1 MLITYKWIKKR
12 NLKIFLFLLQFI
24 NKNTQILNVIMHL
37 WRTNDKNIIYY
48 IDIKNNS
55 KNLDIEIISD
65 DEEDSKMKI
74 SCFEWYDIDENY
86 NYLLAGTTTSR
97 IYLIDFNINGSY
109 IITNFGKT
117 GNSIKHYLG

>member
-1 MLITYKWIKKR
+1 M
-12 NLKIFLFLLQFI
+12 LKIFLFLLQFI

-37 WRTNDKNIIYY
+37 WSTNNKNIIYY

-74 SCFEWYDIDENY
+74 SV
-86 NYLLAGTTTSR
+86 L
-97 IYLIDFNINGSY
+97 NGM
-109 IITNFGKT
+109 I
-117 GNSIKHYLG
+117 